1 MKRLCIALLAAGLL
15 LVCQPA
21 SAQKD
26 HQDRC
31 GHQPHLSR
39 GQRQAMV
46 KAQKLMA
53 KDNAQAGRV
62 LAQYAKTHPG
72 DTHFK
77 FSFLRGVIA
86 YQARK
91 PAQAKQHFA
100 KAVELWPCYVPALR
114 NLAAVSY
121 ELGQPA
127 QAARLMLKAHEQSQK
142 PQPQDLYQ
150 AAAFFLAAKQPAKAL
165 PLLSGLAARPDAKS
179 PWLKALVRT
188 YLELNR
194 FQQARVTL
202 DRLLR
207 RFPGDADLWK
217 LSARLCLEKSDYA
230 KAAADL
236 EISYRL
242 SSPPAAKWKTLADLY
257 RMAGVPR
264 KAARYYRRSFGG
276 KPKDKE
282 LYLLAGVFFEAKCLD
297 QARQAID
304 EALKLK
310 ASLKGWRLL
319 AQIHMQNKNYK
330 EAINA
335 YMAASRLAPKNAR
348 LELMA
353 GYCAMQMED
362 YQQALDHLTQAVAR
376 AKPNSK
382 DAKEAKRTMNSIK
395 KYLDAEKGRKPLGLE
410 QS

>member
-1 MKRLCIALLAAGLL
+1 
-15 LVCQPA
+15 
-21 SAQKD
+21 
-26 HQDRC
+26 
-31 GHQPHLSR
+31 
-39 GQRQAMV
+39 
-46 KAQKLMA
+46 
-53 KDNAQAGRV
+53 
-62 LAQYAKTHPG
+62 
-72 DTHFK
+72 
-77 FSFLRGVIA
+77 
-86 YQARK
+86 
-91 PAQAKQHFA
+91 
-100 KAVELWPCYVPALR
+100 
-114 NLAAVSY
+114 
-121 ELGQPA
+121 
-127 QAARLMLKAHEQSQK
+127 
-142 PQPQDLYQ
+142 
-150 AAAFFLAAKQPAKAL
+150 
-165 PLLSGLAARPDAKS
+165 
-179 PWLKALVRT
+179 
-188 YLELNR
+188 
-194 FQQARVTL
+194 
-202 DRLLR
+202 
-207 RFPGDADLWK
+207 
-217 LSARLCLEKSDYA
+217 
-230 KAAADL
+230 
-236 EISYRL
+236 
-242 SSPPAAKWKTLADLY
+242 
-257 RMAGVPR
+257 MAGVPR

-395 KYLDAEKGRKPLGLE
+395 KYLDAQKDRKSLGLE
-410 QS
+410 RG